1 MNQATQYHTITPDSP
16 PFYTSHLQPTTSTI
30 SHSSS
35 LSTVALST
43 SCGSLTTSLSSA
55 YSLSTI
61 NSDLELG
68 HFINDNCY
76 YSTQS
81 LDRIPHEQAADYILP
96 IHKPHGD
103 LKRPPTFKRA
113 TTKHRSGILS
123 RRFKVAS
130 NLSLTPWECVVY
142 AAFACY
148 LWILLCAL
156 VGSSSIVTT
165 CTSLSDGDTAVNV
178 SSFSTS
184 KPTLGSSLHHH
195 AIPGLE
201 RQTAD
206 VEYVAREHV
215 VPPTPHP

>member
-1 MNQATQYHTITPDSP
+1 MPEFSTS
-16 PFYTSHLQPTTSTI
+16 YTSYLPPTTSTI

-68 HFINDNCY
+68 RFINDNY
-76 YSTQS
+76 YHSTQC
-81 LDRIPHEQAADYILP
+81 LDRIPHEQATDNILP
-96 IHKPHGD
+96 THHQHGD

-113 TTKHRSGILS
+113 TAKLRADILS

-148 LWILLCAL
+148 LWMLLCSL

-165 CTSLSDGDTAVNV
+165 CASLSDGDVAVNT
-178 SSFSTS
+178 SMFYSAS

-201 RQTAD
+201 GQTAD